1 MIHLPILRAGKPYT
15 SLSVQE
21 VSHIQ
26 TGEPLVQV
34 SQANRGLVAK
44 DLNAA
49 AANKQALDRLSV
61 SELVGITR
69 EAARLFAEVDLP
81 IGDHK
86 QTPDDYVKQ
95 VSGTTGMPEAL
106 CRANMEKIQLRVYG
120 DRSYFRGSHARVRSR
135 CAR

>member
-1 MIHLPILRAGKPYT
+1 MIHLPILRAGEPYT

-49 AANKQALDRLSV
+49 AANKHALDRLSV
-61 SELVGITR
+61 SELAGMTR
-69 EAARLFAEVDLP
+69 EAARS
-81 IGDHK
+81 I
-86 QTPDDYVKQ
+86 
-95 VSGTTGMPEAL
+95 
-106 CRANMEKIQLRVYG
+106 C
-120 DRSYFRGSHARVRSR
+120 RSR
-135 CAR
+135 FATLAIISRRPMTMSNRCLAQRVCPKPSAARIWRKFSSCVRK

>member
-49 AANKQALDRLSV
+49 VANKTGARQAECIRTHRYNPRSRALICRS
-61 SELVGITR
+61 R
-69 EAARLFAEVDLP
+69 FA
-81 IGDHK
+81 HW
-86 QTPDDYVKQ
+86 
-95 VSGTTGMPEAL
+95 
-106 CRANMEKIQLRVYG
+106 
-120 DRSYFRGSHARVRSR
+120 RSYPDAR
-135 CAR
+135 